1 MKKRNSFQILIFL
14 DINVKLNSKNGIST
28 DVYYQDTNTQNY
40 LPYDS
45 AHPESCKKN
54 VPDNLA
60 KQSIV
65 FVTDSEKVKLRL
77 NELRTWLKNNKYPDH
92 IILNTFCNGKLE
104 GPAPRS
110 KNNFNNIPFVTT
122 FHEDTD
128 KIIVKNIKRKIENI
142 SSDYLKGIF
151 KESNIFLLKR
161 QPKNLLRLF
170 SNPCIS

>member
-92 IILNTFCNGKLE
+92 ITSSAFYNAKIQ
-104 GPAPRS
+104 GPVP
-110 KNNFNNIPFVTT
+110 IPSVAT
-122 FHEDTD
+122 FHEDTGN
-128 KIIVKNIKRKIENI
+128 KIIMTNIKRKTENPP
-142 SSDYLKGIF
+142 SGYLKGSF
-151 KESNIFLLKR
+151 QESNIYLS
-161 QPKNLLRLF
+161 Q
-170 SNPCIS
+170 